1 MATSWQKSVASSG
14 VVMALPPYL
23 TTTVWP
29 LREEMEEAMVM
40 AFSAKEED
48 SDVGDDV
55 EMANLW
61 CRDLDTIDGEN
72 A

>member
-55 EMANLW
+55 EMADLW
-61 CRDLDTIDGEN
+61 CRDLDTIDGAN